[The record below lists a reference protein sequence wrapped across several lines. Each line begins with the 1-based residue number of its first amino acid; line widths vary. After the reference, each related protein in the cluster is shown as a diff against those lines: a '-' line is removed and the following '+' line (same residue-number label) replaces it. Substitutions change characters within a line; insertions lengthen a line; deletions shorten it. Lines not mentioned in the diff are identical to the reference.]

1 MSQEKDSITS
11 FYRQRFIDY
20 SLDPINI
27 QFRWTVF
34 GIVIVGIIGF
44 FFKGLIAA
52 SLAGGL
58 IFVAWIFRR
67 LRIQVAKFEIAME
80 EIRYRFEDTNKK
92 IVDVHTSIGYI
103 YGEKLGLTSEEGF
116 DPLLLLW
123 ERKRAITEDLSS
135 PVSEIRYKKLDDGS
149 YRIVWLAENGT
160 RGDESVSADKL
171 VDEVGVNV
179 AEKIINGEGQDSSG
193 TGVIRLPV
201 A

>member
-1 MSQEKDSITS
+1 M
-11 FYRQRFIDY
+11 
-20 SLDPINI
+20 
-27 QFRWTVF
+27 
-34 GIVIVGIIGF
+34 
-44 FFKGLIAA
+44 
-52 SLAGGL
+52 
-58 IFVAWIFRR
+58 
-67 LRIQVAKFEIAME
+67 AME

>member
-80 EIRYRFEDTNKK
+80 EIRYRFEDSNKK